1 MPSFLKML
9 LAGAVR
15 IADKIESGKS
25 SVVVHCSDGWDR
37 TAQLTSLAML
47 MLDSYYRTIRGF
59 EALIEKEWLSFGHR
73 FALVGWGGGCTPG
86 YFSLSRACA
95 CHIITHTHVLAS
107 CSVRDLN
114 CHNRKPWTSALYV
127 SGRAFFF
134 FPV

>member
-47 MLDSYYRTIRGF
+47 MLDSFYRSIEGF
-59 EALIEKEWLSFGHR
+59 EILVQKEWISFGHK
-73 FALVGWGGGCTPG
+73 FASVSKQSSWFLKC
-86 YFSLSRACA
+86 L
-95 CHIITHTHVLAS
+95 ITTLW
-107 CSVRDLN
+107 D
-114 CHNRKPWTSALYV
+114 
-127 SGRAFFF
+127 
-134 FPV
+134 